1 MIGKRGIR
9 KVSTRVRLAVAAAV
23 LVGGGAAT
31 VVGVAASHNTT
42 ATAQSAGY
50 YMPSGRT
57 MGETTAVS
65 EAMNGWSTNSFR
77 SMQVLTHMQP
87 MNSFSLVA
95 FHTHTIALQRGI
107 VVAESIRA
115 KEIAV
120 QSFNGRVEVWHWNN
134 NTKAVNV
141 GGSSTGWDA
150 MTGGSSS
157 MSMPSSWHG
166 HLNFKSKTAVPGDL
180 VFIIGQRVKGQL
192 IAQVVLFAAPLK
204 ITAPAPTAMPTATV
218 VPTAIP
224 TATSTWPATTPT
236 SAPAGLQPTHS

>member
-23 LVGGGAAT
+23 LVGGGAAA
-31 VVGVAASHNTT
+31 VVGVTASHGGTTT
-42 ATAQSAGY
+42 AESAGY
-50 YMPSGRT
+50 YHSIGQT
-57 MGETTAVS
+57 MSDTTAVS
-65 EAMNGWSTNSFR
+65 EAMNGWDHDSFR

-87 MNSFSLVA
+87 MTSFVLLA

-141 GGSSTGWDA
+141 GGNSTGWDA
-150 MTGGSSS
+150 MTGGSRY

-166 HLNFKSKTAVPGDL
+166 HMNLKSKAAVPGDL
-180 VFIIGQRVKGQL
+180 VFVIGQRVRDQL
-192 IAQVVLFAAPLK
+192 IAQVVLFAAPLR
-204 ITAPAPTAMPTATV
+204 ITAPAPTVMPTATV
-218 VPTAIP
+218 IP
-224 TATSTWPATTPT
+224 TTPSYGAVRPASTSSGSFTGTN
-236 SAPAGLQPTHS
+236 S

>member
-9 KVSTRVRLAVAAAV
+9 KISTRVRLAVAAAV

-31 VVGVAASHNTT
+31 VVGVAATHSGTT
-42 ATAQSAGY
+42 AAQSAGY
-50 YMPSGRT
+50 YQSNGRT
-57 MGETTAVS
+57 MSDTTAVS
-65 EAMNGWSTNSFR
+65 EAMNGWNSNSFR

-87 MNSFSLVA
+87 MTSFVLLA

-115 KEIAV
+115 REIAV

-141 GGSSTGWDA
+141 GASSTGWDA

-166 HLNFKSKTAVPGDL
+166 RMNLKSKTAVPGDL
-180 VFIIGQRVKGQL
+180 AFIIGQRVHGVL
-192 IAQVVLFAAPLK
+192 IAQVVLFAAPFK
-204 ITAPAPTAMPTATV
+204 FTAPSPTVMPTVTSTP
-218 VPTAIP
+218 VPMQ
-224 TATSTWPATTPT
+224 TSTWPATTPT